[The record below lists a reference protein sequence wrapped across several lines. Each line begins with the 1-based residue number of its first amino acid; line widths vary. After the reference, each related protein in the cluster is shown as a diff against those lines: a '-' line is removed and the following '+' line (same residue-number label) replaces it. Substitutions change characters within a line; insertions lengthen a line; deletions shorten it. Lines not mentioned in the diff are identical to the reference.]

1 MNVHSVI
8 IAKHKSISRL
18 RNSKGMTNTGKA
30 EALEDKNINTP
41 AKMFT
46 VGKAAVLGAG
56 TMGAGIA
63 AHLANAGIPTLL
75 LDIAPRELT
84 PEEEKKGLT
93 LESPQVRNRIVNSLL
108 ETAKKLKP
116 APLMLADNAKLIKTG
131 NFTDDI
137 AKLNECDLVIEAVV
151 ENLEIKHKLF
161 AEVEKYRKPGAVTA
175 SNTSGIPIDSIV
187 EPFSDDFKRHFVGI
201 HFFNPPRYMKLVE
214 VIPGSKTSGEIASG
228 VSCFLDQRLGKGV
241 VPAKDRPNFIA
252 NRVGTF
258 GMMATVHEMIAMG
271 FTPTEVD
278 QMTGKAIGHASSATF
293 RTSDLVGLDVLV
305 HVNKN
310 LYPAVPDDED
320 RDLFLIPP
328 VIETMLEKKLLGDKT
343 SGGFFKKSKDAEGNR
358 IILDLDLNTFEYK
371 PQEKTKFPSLDAAK
385 GIEDRAKRVKT
396 LVWGEDRVGEFLWK
410 TTSRVSRYAANRIPE
425 IADTIVE
432 IDNALK
438 WGFGWEIGV
447 FEAWD
452 AIGVVES
459 VERMKKEGQ
468 AVPANV
474 EKMLASGATTF
485 YKNESG
491 NHFFY
496 DLVNGEYKPTPPRPG
511 VMILKDI
518 KERTGVIKSNP
529 GASLI
534 DIGDGVAC
542 LEFHSKMNAIG
553 GDTVSMMNFAID
565 EVERNFKGLVVGNQG
580 GNFSAGANIMM
591 ILLAAQEEEWDDIN
605 MAVHALQKTIM
616 RLRYSSKPVVTAPYG
631 LALGGGCEISIHGNK
646 ARAASET
653 YIGLVEVGVGVIPAG
668 GGTKEMT
675 MRAMDAAKAVP
686 DADPLL
692 FLKKTFEML
701 GMGKVATSAQ
711 EARSWGFFRDVDSI
725 SMNGDRLIED
735 AKQDVLTL
743 DAAGFVPPVQR
754 EDIYVMGEAG
764 EAAMKLALH
773 MMQRG
778 GYVSD
783 HDVLIGKKLAHVM
796 CGGSM
801 NHGAFVSEQY
811 LLDLEREAFVSLCG
825 ERKTQERI
833 AAMLKTGKPLR
844 N

>member
-1 MNVHSVI
+1 
-8 IAKHKSISRL
+8 
-18 RNSKGMTNTGKA
+18 MTNTG
-30 EALEDKNINTP
+30 EA
-41 AKMFT
+41 
-46 VGKAAVLGAG
+46 VGIDSKGKGMGTKFNVAKAAVLGAG

-75 LDIAPRELT
+75 LDIAPKELT
-84 PEEEKKGLT
+84 PDEEKKGLT
-93 LESPQVRNRIVNSLL
+93 LESPQVRNRIVNSLF
-108 ETAKKLKP
+108 EAAKKLRP
-116 APLMLADNAKLIKTG
+116 APFMLADNAKLIKTG

-137 AKLNECDLVIEAVV
+137 GKLKDCDLVIEAVV
-151 ENLEIKHKLF
+151 ENLEIKHRLF
-161 AEVEKYRKPGAVTA
+161 AEVEKNRKPGAVIA
-175 SNTSGIPIDSIV
+175 SNTSGIPIDSIA
-187 EPFSDDFKRHFVGI
+187 EPFSDDFKQHFVGI

-214 VIPGSKTSGEIASG
+214 VIPGSKTSGEIACSVSG
-228 VSCFLDQRLGKGV
+228 FLDQRLGKGV

-252 NRVGTF
+252 NRIGVF
-258 GMMATVHEMIAMG
+258 AMMATIHEMIAMG

-293 RTSDLVGLDVLV
+293 RTSDLVGLDVTA
-305 HVNKN
+305 HVTNN

-320 RDLFLIPP
+320 RDVFKLPELIQ
-328 VIETMLEKKLLGDKT
+328 TLLDKKLLGDKT
-343 SGGFFKKSKDAEGNR
+343 GGGFFKKSKDAEGKR
-358 IILDLDLNTFEYK
+358 IILELDLNTFEYK
-371 PQEKTKFPSLDAAK
+371 PQVKTKFASLDAAK
-385 GIEDRAKRVKT
+385 QIEDRAARVKK
-396 LVWGEDRVGEFLWK
+396 LVWGDDRVGEFLWK
-410 TTSRVSRYAANRIPE
+410 IHSRVSRYAANRIPE

-432 IDNALK
+432 IDNAIK

-452 AIGVVES
+452 AIGVAES
-459 VERMKKEGQ
+459 VERMRKDGQ

-474 EKMLASGATTF
+474 EKMLASGATAF
-485 YKNESG
+485 YKSENGE
-491 NHFFY
+491 HFFY
-496 DLVNGEYKPTPPRPG
+496 DLVGGGYKPMPARPG

-518 KERTGVIKSNP
+518 KDRTGVIKTNP

-542 LEFHSKMNAIG
+542 LEFHSKMNSIG
-553 GDTVSMMNFAID
+553 GDTVAMLNFAVD

-605 MAVHALQKTIM
+605 LAVHALQQAIM
-616 RLRYSSKPVVTAPYG
+616 KLRYSSKPVVTAPYG
-631 LALGGGCEISIHGNK
+631 MTLGGGCEIAIHGNRV
-646 ARAASET
+646 RAAAET

-675 MRAMDAAKAVP
+675 MRAMDAAQKAP
-686 DADPLL
+686 DADPLS
-692 FLKKTFEML
+692 FLKKTFETI

-711 EARSWGFFRDVDSI
+711 EARSWGFFRDIDSI
-725 SMNGDRLIED
+725 SMNGDRLIAD
-735 AKQDVLTL
+735 AKQEVLNL
-743 DAAGFVPPVQR
+743 DASGFVAPVRR
-754 EDIYVMGEAG
+754 EDIFVMGEAG

-773 MMQRG
+773 MMKQG
-778 GYVSD
+778 GFVSD
-783 HDVLIGKKLAHVM
+783 HDVLIGRKLAHIM

-801 NHGAFVSEQY
+801 NHSAFVSEQY